1 MYVRLAA
8 YAEAMPYLVA
18 HHYLHR
24 PVVRSK
30 TLSYFLCATDD
41 RPVGCMMWATPHF
54 TKKRGLFG
62 FPGTYDKW
70 EVLVLARMYL
80 EPGAERCASQFMAEA
95 LGRSGR
101 KCRSKRR
108 GWRLQQDWCRW
119 NPPKYP
125 DNPYVPRLLLSWSDD
140 SLRHVERCVVCG
152 AMHNGQHRGT
162 IYEAMGWTRY
172 DETTKTE
179 RRGERVRRLGE
190 DYAHKVSWTLTLA
203 PNAKAEY
210 IGELEW
216 MVNNARSATN

>member
-1 MYVRLAA
+1 MYVRLAT
-8 YAEAMPYLVA
+8 YAEAMPFLVA

-30 TLSYFLCATDD
+30 TLSYFLCATDGS
-41 RPVGCMMWATPHF
+41 PVGCAMFATPHF
-54 TKKRGLFG
+54 TKKAGLFG
-62 FPGTYDKW
+62 YAGLCDKW

-80 EPGAERCASQFMAEA
+80 APGAIGCVSWFMSEV

-108 GWRLQQDWCRW
+108 GWRLQQDWCKAH
-119 NPPKYP
+119 PPRFVN
-125 DNPYVPRLLLSWSDD
+125 NPYVPRLLLSWSDD
-140 SLRHVERCVVCG
+140 SLVGVACCTVCG
-152 AMHNGQHRGT
+152 ARHDGAHQGI
-162 IYEAMGWTRY
+162 IYKAMGWTRF

-179 RRGERVRRLGE
+179 RRGERVRRLGTE
-190 DYAHKVSWTLTLA
+190 GAHKVSWILPLA

-216 MVNNARSATN
+216 MVSNARSATN